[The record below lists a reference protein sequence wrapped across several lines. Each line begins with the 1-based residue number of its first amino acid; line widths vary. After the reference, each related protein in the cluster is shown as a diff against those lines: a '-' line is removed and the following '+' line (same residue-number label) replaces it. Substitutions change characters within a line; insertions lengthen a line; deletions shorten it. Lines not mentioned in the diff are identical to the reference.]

1 MSLYNNSYG
10 SSGLGSQQ
18 GSRSSRAP
26 YSSLA
31 SSKAVAATKPLE
43 LSMDDFDDIDKMSDM
58 EHMDFEKTSRTP
70 ETRSRVGGRDPAV
83 EDQNGVA
90 FHSRRAA
97 RSHSYDEQAFM
108 VTPSTE
114 GILGRLN
121 AGGRGYERQTPGY
134 DSGSHSTLL
143 PADGRSL
150 LSPEH
155 RYGSAL
161 ELSQESEY
169 MTKNITPASYRASQR
184 SSDSMAKVRFSS
196 EIQSEQAADM
206 TAVRATRDSTG
217 YLAEQPTSNEYAMAE
232 TPALKPPQHPVQG
245 STVTSRWKRRG
256 RFGLAKPKR
265 NDHGLPSE
273 DSTHDGEGD
282 SMGFGSNSPPKSL
295 EFLGESSGSIDHKPF
310 SSRHT
315 QSPPRSHLS
324 GLGSLGS
331 ENSQRH
337 SFASMDE
344 PAPEFENTFHTARP
358 RYSSKS
364 PPDVS
369 SGGPADTARVPYE
382 SSAQN
387 RSMDISDVS
396 MTSNPRSRPHS
407 PDVDSAIKTPA
418 STGSL
423 SRTSFSEH
431 SGSHGKRTAEL
442 RQAEGGGSDAK
453 EYAPSDMARRR
464 ALSPLIGRVRPLG
477 SSVGSAS
484 NESLG
489 QRAELGTSPKMQ
501 PKRGSPN
508 SQGHGLVRASTASA
522 LEKRSSAHGDSAME
536 ISSRFQQYEIRM
548 KEASP
553 QYRSPRERQRG
564 LGGLVRSADVS
575 MGSADSSRAEDGEHY
590 RVDQHPPSE
599 PKSSSRRINSA
610 SSSARMSDKPAVPA
624 YDGRPEHH
632 SISNASP
639 RLSARRVAA
648 AATDNNFE
656 ALRRGGTPAVTDENV
671 PNGVRGSAKST
682 NGQSEDRNRSPYLSP
697 AVVEKPALQAQYAE
711 ALSQVAQQRKPAV
724 SFSQPALTPPQQVA
738 QSQSRT
744 NSQPKA
750 TPQTTPQD
758 QQQQQAV
765 QGGIATD
772 PKRTLVVNGRSYQK
786 ISITGRGG
794 SSKVYKAMSPKHE
807 IFAIKRVSFS
817 RADMQAIEGYINEI
831 ILLRKFEG
839 NPYIIQLYDAEI
851 NKERG
856 LIHMV
861 MEFGETDLASVLKRQ
876 GDRPLG
882 MNTIRLYWEQML
894 KAVQI
899 IHDERVVHA
908 DLKPANYLLVR
919 GSLKLIDFGI
929 AKSIGNDTTNIHRE
943 NQVGTVNYMSPEA
956 IKETNTEGGARLM
969 KLGRAS
975 DIWSLGII
983 LYQMCYGRTPFAQLA
998 LFKKLASIPDPSF
1011 AIPYPQ
1017 YMAGCLQVGTE
1028 NDPNADIGP
1037 TFSDGSA
1044 KVKVPSDLLQV
1055 MKACLHRDPNKRI
1068 TIPQLL
1074 VDPLLCP
1081 ISMEHALPP
1090 AMSQLLT
1097 LLKASPHVL
1106 DQWDISELQNE
1117 KILSSLVKLNETLLE
1132 LNQKIEEIN
1141 EMNSDLVA
1149 FSNIWNHY
1157 QRNANLYLTST
1168 NSLEPAAVKR

>member
-1 MSLYNNSYG
+1 SMSLYNNSYG
-10 SSGLGSQQ
+10 SSERGSQQ
-18 GSRSSRAP
+18 GYRSSRVP
-26 YSSLA
+26 YSSLSSSKSVTA
-31 SSKAVAATKPLE
+31 SSKPEFSL
-43 LSMDDFDDIDKMSDM
+43 DDYNEIDKMSDM
-58 EHMDFEKTSRTP
+58 EHMDFERTNQSP
-70 ETRSRVGGRDPAV
+70 ETWSRVDRDTAV
-83 EDQNGVA
+83 EDKNGVA
-90 FHSRRAA
+90 FFGKRAA
-97 RSHSYDEQAFM
+97 RSHSHDEQAFM
-108 VTPSTE
+108 ASPNTE
-114 GILGRLN
+114 GILGRID
-121 AGGRGYERQTPGY
+121 AGGRGYERQPREY
-134 DSGSHSTLL
+134 DSGSHSALL
-143 PADGRSL
+143 PTDGRRL

-161 ELSQESEY
+161 QLSQESEY
-169 MTKNITPASYRASQR
+169 TTKNVTPASYRASQR
-184 SSDSMAKVRFSS
+184 SSDTTVKVRFSS
-196 EIQSEQAADM
+196 EMASEQATDTTTVK
-206 TAVRATRDSTG
+206 TARDSTG
-217 YLAEQPTSNEYAMAE
+217 YLAEQPTPNEYAMAE
-232 TPALKPPQHPVQG
+232 TPALKPLVHPVQG

-265 NDHGLPSE
+265 NDHGLFTE
-273 DSTHDGEGD
+273 DSTHDGDGD
-282 SMGFGSNSPPKSL
+282 SMGFGTNSPPKSL
-295 EFLGESSGSIDHKPF
+295 EFLGGSTGSIDHKPF

-324 GLGSLGS
+324 GRGSIGS

-364 PPDVS
+364 PPDVAS
-369 SGGPADTARVPYE
+369 AGPADTARRPYE
-382 SSAQN
+382 SSVQN

-407 PDVDSAIKTPA
+407 PDADSAIKTPA

-442 RQAEGGGSDAK
+442 RQSEGGGGDSK
-453 EYAPSDMARRR
+453 EYATGDMARRR
-464 ALSPLIGRVRPLG
+464 VLSPLIGRVRPLG

-489 QRAELGTSPKMQ
+489 QRVELGTSPKMQ

-508 SQGHGLVRASTASA
+508 SQGHALVRASTASA
-522 LEKRSSAHGDSAME
+522 LEKRSSVHGDSAME
-536 ISSRFQQYEIRM
+536 ISSRFQQYEMRM

-590 RVDQHPPSE
+590 RLDQYAPSE
-599 PKSSSRRINSA
+599 PKSSSRRLNSA
-610 SSSARMSDKPAVPA
+610 SSSARMTDKPTAPA

-632 SISNASP
+632 SVSNASP

-656 ALRRGGTPAVTDENV
+656 ALRRGGTPAVTDENA

-697 AVVEKPALQAQYAE
+697 DVVEKPALQAQYAE
-711 ALSQVAQQRKPAV
+711 ALSQVVQQRKPAV
-724 SFSQPALTPPQQVA
+724 TFSQPAITPPRQA
-738 QSQSRT
+738 TQSQSQT

-750 TPQTTPQD
+750 TAQTTPQD
-758 QQQQQAV
+758 QQQQQQQAV
-765 QGGIATD
+765 QSGIATD

-851 NKERG
+851 SKERG

-956 IKETNTEGGARLM
+956 IKETNTEGGTRLM

-1011 AIPYPQ
+1011 AIPYPL

-1037 TFSDGSA
+1037 TFPDGSA
-1044 KVKVPSDLLQV
+1044 KVKVPSDLEQV
-1055 MKACLHRDPNKRI
+1055 MRACLNRDPNKRI

-1081 ISMEHALPP
+1081 VSMENALPQ
-1090 AMSQLLT
+1090 AMSQLMT
-1097 LLKASPHVL
+1097 LLKGSPHVL
-1106 DQWDISELQNE
+1106 DQWNVSESQNE
-1117 KILSSLVKLNETLLE
+1117 QLLAKLVRTLHMRE
-1132 LNQKIEEIN
+1132 QN
-1141 EMNSDLVA
+1141 M
-1149 FSNIWNHY
+1149 
-1157 QRNANLYLTST
+1157 
-1168 NSLEPAAVKR
+1168 